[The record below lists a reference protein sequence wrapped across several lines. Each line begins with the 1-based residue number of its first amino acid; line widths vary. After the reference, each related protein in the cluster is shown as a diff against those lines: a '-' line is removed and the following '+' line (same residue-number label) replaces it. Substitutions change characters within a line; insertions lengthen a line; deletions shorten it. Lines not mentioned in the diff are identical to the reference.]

1 MFMFFGRKCPI
12 RVAAIDSPIFKKGQD
27 YVTSCLCWIQVSLEQ
42 FQCRLREHLQAT
54 SGNYGSLSL
63 SMILR

>member
-27 YVTSCLCWIQVSLEQ
+27 YVEMCHFMPSV
-42 FQCRLREHLQAT
+42 
-54 SGNYGSLSL
+54 GSKYPLNNFNVG
-63 SMILR
+63 